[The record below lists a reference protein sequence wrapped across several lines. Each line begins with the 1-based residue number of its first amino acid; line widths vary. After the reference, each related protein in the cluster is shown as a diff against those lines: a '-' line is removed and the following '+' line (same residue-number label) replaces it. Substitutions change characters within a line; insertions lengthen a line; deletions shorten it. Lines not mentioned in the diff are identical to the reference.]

1 MLGMNIMKSHKSIIF
16 DIIMYIAISI
26 FCIYWMLEENISSLY
41 IYSYS
46 IIIAT
51 IIIFKINSFIKTN
64 N

>member
-51 IIIFKINSFIKTN
+51 IIIFKINRLIKTN

>member
-1 MLGMNIMKSHKSIIF
+1 MKSHKSIIF

-51 IIIFKINSFIKTN
+51 IIIFKINRLIKTN

>member
-41 IYSYS
+41 VYSYS

-51 IIIFKINSFIKTN
+51 IIIFKINQLIKTN